1 MGTLT
6 NFNTSDDCDPQMVE
20 ALIKGAT
27 RGMAHA
33 VVPAITTESEI
44 MSAVFT
50 LLDRTLRSLRN
61 LQPTDQ
67 RFERAEQIH
76 KALAD
81 LITDHGRVPN

>member
-1 MGTLT
+1 MV
-6 NFNTSDDCDPQMVE
+6 NFDTSDDCDPQMVE

-33 VVPAITTESEI
+33 VIPAITTESEI

-61 LQPTDQ
+61 LQSSDV
-67 RFERAEQIH
+67 RFERAAQIH
-76 KALAD
+76 DALQG
-81 LITDHGRVPN
+81 LMTDHGQVPN